1 MKFQLFMLPTIPATL
16 EERAA
21 KRPIGRD
28 VDAFQ
33 AMIEEVRELA
43 VIADQAGFDVFSTTE
58 HHFHSEGFEASVQ
71 PMMLY
76 ADLAAR
82 TENIAFA
89 PLSLVLPANDPLRVA
104 EQVAYLDHL
113 TQGRVYGGYARG
125 YQDRWVN
132 VFGQHVPV
140 KGTPMDGSPDDKHNR
155 AVHEEYLELIYKAW
169 TDDLLTFDG
178 EFYKVPPKEGI
189 TRWPAAEWTRRYGH
203 PDEIDENGHIR
214 GISVIPKPY
223 QQPYPPAFQPFSVSE
238 STMVHTAQHGVMPII
253 LVAEPG
259 QFTHLAKLYQSSA
272 ADAGRDLKLGENI
285 GAFRAVAFGED
296 RQQAWN
302 LMERTNYYGFQI
314 YFSGFGFWEALRL
327 PGDEQTYPKGSA
339 LLPPEEWTMERFTKT
354 KYGLAGTVDDIKRD
368 VEDLATIHGN
378 GGELEWFSWF
388 FDQGLMPVDEAKRQ
402 LEIFAE
408 HIIPEF
414 R

>member
-28 VDAFQ
+28 NDAFQ
-33 AMIEEVRELA
+33 AMITEVRELA
-43 VIADQAGFDVFSTTE
+43 VMADDYGFDVFSTTE

-82 TENIAFA
+82 TKNISFA
-89 PLSLVLPANDPLRVA
+89 PLSLVLPANDPIRVA

-113 TQGRVYGGYARG
+113 TRGRVYGGYARG

-132 VFGQHVPV
+132 VLGQHVPV
-140 KGTPMDGSPDDKHNR
+140 KGTPMDGGPDDQHNR
-155 AVHEEYLELIYKAW
+155 AVHEEYLDIVYKAW
-169 TDDLLTFDG
+169 TEDLLTYDG
-178 EFYKVPPKEGI
+178 QFYQVPPKEGI
-189 TRWPAAEWTRRYGH
+189 TRWPASEWTRTYGH
-203 PDEIDENGHIR
+203 PDELDENGHFR
-214 GISVIPKPY
+214 GVSVIPKPY
-223 QQPYPPAFQPFSVSE
+223 QTPYPKAFQPFSVSP
-238 STMVHTAQHGVMPII
+238 STMVHTAHNSVMPII
-253 LVAEPG
+253 LTSEPG
-259 QFTHLAKLYQSSA
+259 QFTELAKLYQQSA
-272 ADAGRDLKLGENI
+272 AEVGRNLKLGESI
-285 GAFRAVAFGED
+285 GAFRGVAFGDSKQE
-296 RQQAWN
+296 AWE
-302 LMERTNYYGFQI
+302 LMERTNYFSFQT

-327 PGDEQTYPKGSA
+327 PGDAEKYPKGT
-339 LLPPEEWTMERFTKT
+339 LLPPEEMTMDRFTKT

-368 VEDLATIHGN
+368 MDDLVTIHGE

-388 FDQGLMPVDEAKRQ
+388 FDQGLMPLDEAKRQ

-408 HIIPEF
+408 HIIPAY